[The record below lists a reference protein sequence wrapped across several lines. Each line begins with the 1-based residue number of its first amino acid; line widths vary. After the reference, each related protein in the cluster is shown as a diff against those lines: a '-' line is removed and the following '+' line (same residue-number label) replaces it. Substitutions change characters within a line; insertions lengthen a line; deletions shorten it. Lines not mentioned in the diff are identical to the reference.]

1 MKPKWKGIVLLAVLL
16 GTAGCAAEPNAAM
29 GKVGLHQA
37 LGHGELAQPAIVQ
50 RELVTAERHQ
60 IVKAAQCYEL
70 SVAGDEQPGLSCASE
85 DFILYTG
92 EWSRPMA
99 QKPERAAFYCLDRS
113 NGQSRE
119 LFTVGECDI
128 SRLVTAGGQF
138 FWLEESWSG
147 QWQIVR
153 YDPRSG
159 QKQTIAQGDMQ
170 QELVNDIA
178 AQGQELYWLAQP
190 TEGTGVLQIYQAAGD
205 ERQSIAL
212 PVRQWMPGMAVSLSD
227 DRLCVI
233 AADRLQVYER
243 LSGQWRSYPLPIGVW
258 KNSYRLVQTER
269 AAYWVARQDQGKT
282 LLYRQ
287 DLEGKVLTEWS
298 LPEEMQVFSLAADD
312 RHLLLW
318 GEAGLYQLDRET
330 DQLLPLYTD
339 KSVYFCQLLAEG
351 VMIKEETC
359 CRFLPW
365 V

>member
-1 MKPKWKGIVLLAVLL
+1 
-16 GTAGCAAEPNAAM
+16 
-29 GKVGLHQA
+29 
-37 LGHGELAQPAIVQ
+37 
-50 RELVTAERHQ
+50 
-60 IVKAAQCYEL
+60 
-70 SVAGDEQPGLSCASE
+70 
-85 DFILYTG
+85 
-92 EWSRPMA
+92 
-99 QKPERAAFYCLDRS
+99 
-113 NGQSRE
+113 
-119 LFTVGECDI
+119 
-128 SRLVTAGGQF
+128 
-138 FWLEESWSG
+138 
-147 QWQIVR
+147 
-153 YDPRSG
+153 
-159 QKQTIAQGDMQ
+159 
-170 QELVNDIA
+170 
-178 AQGQELYWLAQP
+178 
-190 TEGTGVLQIYQAAGD
+190 
-205 ERQSIAL
+205 
-212 PVRQWMPGMAVSLSD
+212 MPGMAVSLSD

-269 AAYWVARQDQGKT
+269 AGSWVARQDQGKT

>member
-1 MKPKWKGIVLLAVLL
+1 M
-16 GTAGCAAEPNAAM
+16 
-29 GKVGLHQA
+29 
-37 LGHGELAQPAIVQ
+37 
-50 RELVTAERHQ
+50 
-60 IVKAAQCYEL
+60 
-70 SVAGDEQPGLSCASE
+70 
-85 DFILYTG
+85 
-92 EWSRPMA
+92 
-99 QKPERAAFYCLDRS
+99 
-113 NGQSRE
+113 
-119 LFTVGECDI
+119 GECDI

-269 AAYWVARQDQGKT
+269 AAYWVARQDQGET